1 MLNPAFLS
9 FSPGCTILPLTE
21 ATQIFVKRKNRKMA
35 LGFLHAFFSW
45 LDPRCLVRKG
55 PNSVCK
61 SALSSPPL
69 PRPLFLAPSSSPPW
83 DRRVC
88 VPCGVAT
95 VMQKQPQR
103 NETCWCVTIDGAW
116 LSRAGPSPEEVQR
129 MNSCSKRTLERGVQH
144 CGALGKSWRT
154 TGQSTRVVQ
163 RGKEG
168 ERGVK
173 DDQRSRSQ
181 ITDEEA
187 R

>member
-1 MLNPAFLS
+1 MHLASGRSKWRCQDLNPGKLLNPASLS
-9 FSPGCTILPLTE
+9 FTPACTILPLTE

-35 LGFLHAFFSW
+35 LGFLRAFFSW

-61 SALSSPPL
+61 SALSHTSL
-69 PRPLFLAPSSSPPW
+69 RPW
-83 DRRVC
+83 DQRVY
-88 VPCGVAT
+88 VSCGVAM

-103 NETCWCVTIDGAW
+103 NETCPCVTIDGAW

-144 CGALGKSWRT
+144 CGAVGKSWRP

-168 ERGVK
+168 ERRGK
-173 DDQRSRSQ
+173 G
-181 ITDEEA
+181 
-187 R
+187 